1 MMHGTQKFARQPRF
15 LILQMAG
22 LVMFLCVG
30 CSMPSP
36 DGNNNDNDN
45 TSGSAEPFF
54 PANYRE
60 AFTEVRDCRNSN
72 GHSATIR
79 VYVNA
84 IGVEAYLADAN
95 PLPVGTI
102 VIKEEFEGTACSDD
116 SELVFWRAMMKESAG
131 FDPDDGDWRWQ
142 MVSAPDS
149 DFVLDTKSTCIAC
162 QKSPDCVARYY
173 MFTLP

>member
-1 MMHGTQKFARQPRF
+1 MMHCTQTIARAPQCP
-15 LILQMAG
+15 ILQIGA
-22 LVMFLCVG
+22 FLLLLSLR
-30 CSMPSP
+30 CSVPST
-36 DGNNNDNDN
+36 DGNNNDN

-84 IGVEAYLADAN
+84 IGVEAYLANAN

-102 VIKEEFEGTACSDD
+102 VIKEEFDGTSCSDD
-116 SELVFWRAMMKESAG
+116 AELVFWRAMMKESAG

-142 MVSAPDS
+142 MVSAPDR
-149 DFVLDTKSTCIAC
+149 DVVLDTKASCIAC
-162 QKSPDCVARYY
+162 HSSPDCVARDY
-173 MFTLP
+173 MCTVP

>member
-1 MMHGTQKFARQPRF
+1 MTHFMQTMARPPRF

-22 LVMFLCVG
+22 LVIFLSLG

-36 DGNNNDNDN
+36 DGNSNDNDN

-60 AFTEVRDCRNSN
+60 AFTEVRDCRNSI
-72 GHSATIR
+72 GHTATIR

-84 IGVEAYLADAN
+84 IGVEAYLADEN

-102 VIKEEFEGTACSDD
+102 VVKEEFGDTVCRDD
-116 SELVFWRAMMKESAG
+116 ADLGFWRAMIKESAG

-142 MVSAPDS
+142 MVSAPDR
-149 DFVLDTKSTCIAC
+149 DIILDNKATCIAC
-162 QKSPDCVARYY
+162 HRASDCVARDY
-173 MFTLP
+173 MCTEP